1 MTPIRRHGSGEG
13 RLRRIQTLAIDIGG
27 TGIKAAVLDGTG
39 RMVTQRVR
47 VPTPHPC
54 PPAVLLKLI
63 EKLITPLPTFQR
75 ISIGFPGV
83 IRAGRVITAPN
94 LGTPAW
100 RNFPLEAAVSRL
112 LGKPAR
118 LMNDAEVQGLG
129 IIRGRGLE
137 VVLTLGTGVGSA
149 VFSDGRPAP
158 HLELAQHP
166 LHKEQTYNDY
176 LGDQARQAHG
186 RRKWNRRVQRMI
198 RVVGALL
205 TYDLL
210 YIGGGNAVHVDR
222 PLPQRVRIASNDT
235 GLTGGIRLWDERVWR
250 EIPERRPAP
259 QRRRSKAAAAGQKP
273 SASPRRSRK

>member
-1 MTPIRRHGSGEG
+1 MTAIRRRGSGEG
-13 RLRRIQTLAIDIGG
+13 GRQRIQTLAIDIGG
-27 TGIKAAVLDGTG
+27 TGIKAAVLDGAG

-47 VPTPHPC
+47 VLTPHPC

-63 EKLITPLPTFQR
+63 KELVTPLPAFQR

-83 IRAGRVITAPN
+83 IRAGRVITAPR
-94 LGTPAW
+94 LGTPPW
-100 RNFPLEAAVSRL
+100 RNFPLETAVSRL

-129 IIRGRGLE
+129 IIRCRGLE

-149 VFSDGRPAP
+149 VFSDGRPTP

-166 LHKEQTYNDY
+166 LHKAKTYNDY
-176 LGDQARQAHG
+176 LGDEARRAHG
-186 RRKWNRRVQRMI
+186 RRKWNRRVRRTI

-205 TYDLL
+205 NYDLL
-210 YIGGGNAVHVDR
+210 YLGGGNAVHIDR

-235 GLTGGIRLWDERVWR
+235 GLTGGIRLWDERVWHAF
-250 EIPERRPAP
+250 PERRPVP
-259 QRRRSKAAAAGQKP
+259 QRRTRKAAAADRTP
-273 SASPRRSRK
+273 SASPRGSRK